1 MESAVL
7 QALNKLY
14 RTGKIYFMSGIGTL
28 QENALHAAL
37 KAWYALPG
45 DQIETVVDGYV
56 IDLVSN
62 NLLVEVQTGNFSKI
76 KKKLY
81 KLLEN
86 HPVRLVYPI
95 PLEKWI
101 LRLSEDGTTI
111 LGRRKSPKRGRIE
124 HIFQEL
130 VRFPGVVL
138 NPNFSLEALF
148 IHMEVVWRDDGRG
161 SWRRKG
167 RSVVDQRLIEIV
179 SRSVFSGLDDYRKL
193 IPPNLS
199 SVFTVSDLAKASAQ
213 PRQLAG
219 KMAYCLREMGI
230 IEPVGKHGHWIAY
243 QITPMANT
251 TSS

>member
-1 MESAVL
+1 
-7 QALNKLY
+7 
-14 RTGKIYFMSGIGTL
+14 MSGIGTL
-28 QENALHAAL
+28 QENSLHAAL
-37 KAWYALPG
+37 KDWYARPG

-56 IDLVSN
+56 IDLVSDK
-62 NLLVEVQTGNFSKI
+62 LLVEVQTGNFSKI

-130 VRFPGVVL
+130 IRFPGVVL
-138 NPNFSLEALF
+138 NPNFSLEAVF
-148 IHMEVVWRDDGRG
+148 IHMEVVWRADGRG

-167 RSVVDQRLIEIV
+167 RSVVDQRLIEVI
-179 SRSVFSGLDDYRKL
+179 SRRIFTRLDEYRTF
-193 IPPNLS
+193 IPSTLPRI
-199 SVFTVSDLAKASAQ
+199 FTVSDLAKASAQ

-243 QITPMANT
+243 QITPTANT